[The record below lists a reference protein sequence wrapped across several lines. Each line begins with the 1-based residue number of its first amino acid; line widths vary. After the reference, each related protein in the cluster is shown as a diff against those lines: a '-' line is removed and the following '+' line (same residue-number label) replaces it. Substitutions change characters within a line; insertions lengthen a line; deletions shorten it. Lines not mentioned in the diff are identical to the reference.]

1 MVSVHMTRKKTKTK
15 TKNYFISLCCYNLNA
30 ACLSY
35 CEGEG
40 HGCAPTKLYLQEQ
53 AMVAGLSLL
62 TPVLN

>member
-1 MVSVHMTRKKTKTK
+1 MVSVHMTCKNKKTLHFTLLLQPER
-15 TKNYFISLCCYNLNA
+15 S
-30 ACLSY
+30 LSY

-40 HGCAPTKLYLQEQ
+40 HGCAPIKLYLQEQ